1 MKRIAIVTGSRA
13 EFGLLYWIIK
23 KINDDSDFELHL
35 LVTGMHL
42 SSEFGLTYTDIE
54 ESGFKVSKKIE
65 ILLSSD
71 TSVGI
76 SKSIGLGV
84 ISFSE
89 CYEQLSPDILL
100 VLGDRFEIF
109 AASIAAMVARIPI
122 AHIHGGESTEGAI
135 DESIRHSISKMSHLH
150 FAATETYRQRIIQLG
165 EDPERVFNVGS
176 PALDNISNLKLLSK
190 EEFEESLNFKLA
202 KVNALV
208 TFHPITLEKKAT
220 QQHFNELL
228 NSISG
233 FPELSVIFTKPN
245 ADTEG
250 RVIIKMIDDFVK
262 SNPQKYCG
270 FVSLGQLRYLSALQ
284 YVDFVL
290 GNSSS
295 GLSEVPVFGI
305 PTINIGDRQKGRI
318 MPQSVINCEP
328 LASSVTSA
336 INRALDSKFLDKIS
350 NIQSPYGTG
359 GSSEK
364 IVEILRNTDLNQ
376 LLKKKFYDLE

>member
-1 MKRIAIVTGSRA
+1 M
-13 EFGLLYWIIK
+13 
-23 KINDDSDFELHL
+23 
-35 LVTGMHL
+35 
-42 SSEFGLTYTDIE
+42 
-54 ESGFKVSKKIE
+54 
-65 ILLSSD
+65 
-71 TSVGI
+71 
-76 SKSIGLGV
+76 
-84 ISFSE
+84 
-89 CYEQLSPDILL
+89 
-100 VLGDRFEIF
+100 
-109 AASIAAMVARIPI
+109 
-122 AHIHGGESTEGAI
+122 
-135 DESIRHSISKMSHLH
+135 
-150 FAATETYRQRIIQLG
+150 
-165 EDPERVFNVGS
+165 
-176 PALDNISNLKLLSK
+176 
-190 EEFEESLNFKLA
+190 
-202 KVNALV
+202 V